1 MGLYSR
7 GKTLQFT
14 FCETYYFFTF
24 LLFLLITL
32 YFFFSSF
39 CNNQQPQMVRI
50 TSQVATT
57 CSKSAIQ
64 TPEQHWVKY
73 AQIRAFSDLYFI
85 WKESYTY
92 FPVFHKQ
99 ENKDHRKP
107 AFQHISH
114 CARCEI
120 CSKLTIKSPE
130 CVKLMIKLT
139 IKTSLTLFWSLSC

>member
-57 CSKSAIQ
+57 CQSQQYKHQSN
-64 TPEQHWVKY
+64 TEWNMPKY
-73 AQIRAFSDLYFI
+73 GLS
-85 WKESYTY
+85 TY
-92 FPVFHKQ
+92 FPVFHKR

-107 AFQHISH
+107 AFQRISH
-114 CARCEI
+114 CAIYEI
-120 CSKLTIKSPE
+120 CSKLTMKMTE
-130 CVKLMIKLT
+130 CIKLMIKLT